1 MAIIA
6 EDTRLTI
13 ATRLANL
20 NYKEKL
26 DALQEKLNES
36 IEKRFIGKT
45 PDDVL
50 TCFKA
55 HKEFFIRCNEATLS
69 SYNLPKSW
77 FPEDW
82 GNRTIYIH
90 LKFSC
95 EIPYGDEKVE
105 SYVGKL
111 KDNDEIAL
119 LVQEYLK
126 EEKERYHMEKRLKCL
141 MKQTRFTPAR
151 LQEEFPEAYLIY
163 MDIITADWNE
173 KNDDAKKP
181 ASNLCD
187 TIENIRAI
195 LKPDLKEVLKNAKE
209 EE

>member
-1 MAIIA
+1 MAVIA

-26 DALQEKLNES
+26 DSLQKQLNAS
-36 IEKRFIGKT
+36 IEARFFGKT

-55 HKEFFIRCNEATLS
+55 HPKFFIRCNEASIS
-69 SYNLPKSW
+69 SYNLPKEW

-82 GNRTIYIH
+82 GNRTICIH

-111 KDNDEIAL
+111 KDNDSIAS
-119 LVQEYLK
+119 LVKEYLIA
-126 EEKERYHMEKRLKCL
+126 ERDRYFMEKRLKCL
-141 MKQTRFTPAR
+141 MKMTRFTPAR

-187 TIENIRAI
+187 TIENIRAT
-195 LKPDLKEVLKNAKE
+195 LKPDLKEALKNAKE

>member
-20 NYKEKL
+20 NHKEKL
-26 DALQEKLNES
+26 DALQEKLNET

-82 GNRTIYIH
+82 GSRTIYIH
-90 LKFSC
+90 LKFSG

-111 KDNDEIAL
+111 KDDDKIAL

-187 TIENIRAI
+187 TIENIRAT
-195 LKPDLKEVLKNAKE
+195 LKPDLKETLKNAKTE
-209 EE
+209 E

>member
-1 MAIIA
+1 MAVIA

-26 DALQEKLNES
+26 DTLQKQLNAS
-36 IEKRFIGKT
+36 IEARFIGKT

-55 HKEFFIRCNEATLS
+55 HPKFFIRCNEASIS
-69 SYNLPKSW
+69 SYNLPKGW

-82 GNRTIYIH
+82 GSRTIYIH

-111 KDNDEIAL
+111 KDNDSIAS
-119 LVQEYLK
+119 LVKEYLIT
-126 EEKERYHMEKRLKCL
+126 ERDRYFMEKRLKCL
-141 MKQTRFTPAR
+141 MKMTRFTPAR
-151 LQEEFPEAYLIY
+151 LQEEFSLKRILSIWISSLLIG
-163 MDIITADWNE
+163 MKRTTMLRSQHRTCATLLRIFV
-173 KNDDAKKP
+173 
-181 ASNLCD
+181 
-187 TIENIRAI
+187 RH
-195 LKPDLKEVLKNAKE
+195 
-209 EE
+209 

>member
-55 HKEFFIRCNEATLS
+55 HKNSSFAVMKRRSLPIICRKAGSQKIGETVLS
-69 SYNLPKSW
+69 
-77 FPEDW
+77 
-82 GNRTIYIH
+82 T
-90 LKFSC
+90 
-95 EIPYGDEKVE
+95 
-105 SYVGKL
+105 
-111 KDNDEIAL
+111 
-119 LVQEYLK
+119 
-126 EEKERYHMEKRLKCL
+126 
-141 MKQTRFTPAR
+141 FT
-151 LQEEFPEAYLIY
+151 
-163 MDIITADWNE
+163 
-173 KNDDAKKP
+173 
-181 ASNLCD
+181 
-187 TIENIRAI
+187 
-195 LKPDLKEVLKNAKE
+195 
-209 EE
+209 

>member
-1 MAIIA
+1 MAVIV

-26 DALQEKLNES
+26 DALREKLNEA
-36 IEKRFIGKT
+36 IEKRFIEKT
-45 PDDVL
+45 PEDVL
-50 TCFKA
+50 ACFKA
-55 HKEFFIRCNEATLS
+55 HEEFFLRCNEATLS
-69 SYNLPKSW
+69 SYNLPKGW

-82 GNRTIYIH
+82 GSRTIYIR

-95 EIPYGDEKVE
+95 DIPYEYENVK
-105 SYVGKL
+105 SYIGEL
-111 KDNDEIAL
+111 KDNDSIAS
-119 LVQEYLK
+119 LVKEYLIV
-126 EEKERYHMEKRLKCL
+126 ERDRYHMEKRLKCL
-141 MKQTRFTPAR
+141 MKMTRFTPTR

-163 MDIITADWNE
+163 MDIITSDWNE

-187 TIENIRAI
+187 TIENIRAT
-195 LKPDLKEVLKNAKE
+195 LKPDLKEALKNAKE

>member
-26 DALQEKLNES
+26 DSLQKQLNAS
-36 IEKRFIGKT
+36 IEARFIGKT

-55 HKEFFIRCNEATLS
+55 HPKFFIRCNEASIS
-69 SYNLPKSW
+69 SYNLPKEW

-82 GNRTIYIH
+82 GNRTIAMH

-105 SYVGKL
+105 SYVSKL
-111 KDNDEIAL
+111 KDNDSIAS
-119 LVQEYLK
+119 LVKEYLIA
-126 EEKERYHMEKRLKCL
+126 ERDRYFMEKRLKCL
-141 MKQTRFTPAR
+141 MKMTRFTPAR

-187 TIENIRAI
+187 TIENIRAT
-195 LKPDLKEVLKNAKE
+195 LKPDLKEALKNAKE

>member
-119 LVQEYLK
+119 FGSGVSQRR
-126 EEKERYHMEKRLKCL
+126 ERTLPHGKASEVPDETNTVHTS
-141 MKQTRFTPAR
+141 QTSGRVSGSVSH
-151 LQEEFPEAYLIY
+151 LYGHHY
-163 MDIITADWNE
+163 G
-173 KNDDAKKP
+173 
-181 ASNLCD
+181 
-187 TIENIRAI
+187 
-195 LKPDLKEVLKNAKE
+195 
-209 EE
+209 

>member
-69 SYNLPKSW
+69 SYNLPKKLVPRRLGKPYYLHS
-77 FPEDW
+77 PE
-82 GNRTIYIH
+82 I
-90 LKFSC
+90 
-95 EIPYGDEKVE
+95 
-105 SYVGKL
+105 
-111 KDNDEIAL
+111 L
-119 LVQEYLK
+119 L
-126 EEKERYHMEKRLKCL
+126 
-141 MKQTRFTPAR
+141 
-151 LQEEFPEAYLIY
+151 
-163 MDIITADWNE
+163 
-173 KNDDAKKP
+173 
-181 ASNLCD
+181 
-187 TIENIRAI
+187 
-195 LKPDLKEVLKNAKE
+195 
-209 EE
+209 